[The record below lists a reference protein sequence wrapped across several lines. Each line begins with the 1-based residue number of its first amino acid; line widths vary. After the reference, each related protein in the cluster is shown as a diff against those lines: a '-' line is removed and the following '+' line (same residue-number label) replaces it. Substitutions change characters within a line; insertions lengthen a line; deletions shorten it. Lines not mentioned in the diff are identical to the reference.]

1 MGYDSKSPLCT
12 WIDADHSNGITAGG
26 IAINWPGFTTNV
38 LPTDDGVGKCGTAF
52 GAWDKE
58 GGHSVIKPT
67 ANSKEEQH
75 AVTNRRR
82 HGDRRLIVSSLDV
95 HSADELCR
103 HPMSLRPD
111 FVSLTE
117 RTHCN
122 MQTREVLPLCMDG
135 LTAGCFDLEAVAAT
149 TRTSASDYGE
159 APFNVTHTIYW

>member
-1 MGYDSKSPLCT
+1 MCT

-38 LPTDDGVGKCGTAF
+38 LPTDGGLGKCGTAF

-58 GGHSVIKPT
+58 GGHSVIKTT
-67 ANSKEEQH
+67 ADSNGEQDGETH
-75 AVTNRRR
+75 RRTQE
-82 HGDRRLIVSSLDV
+82 DRRLIVSSLDA

-103 HPMSLRPD
+103 HPMSLGPD

-117 RTHCN
+117 RTHCD

-135 LTAGCFDLEAVAAT
+135 LTTGCFDLEAVATT
-149 TRTSASDYGE
+149 TRISAFGDGE
-159 APFNVTHTIYW
+159 VPSNLTHTIYW